1 MERVIAE
8 SIANSVFCAL
18 KKAIKLSGLKKTG
31 DFFDFSFVQN
41 ETESGEK
48 LFAVLKVAAEGVDK
62 IKLGMF
68 LQGFSDLLERES
80 IKTVLEKSENNFNVY
95 IYKPSK
101 VVNSKIEGALKLKIN
116 GEEQRIVC
124 RKKPK
129 KVYKHKIKV
138 RFRDLDAMGHVSNNV
153 FLVYLE
159 EARVGFRDFVAGN
172 RKGTTNFMSVVASHN
187 IEYFAP
193 IFLGEELEVEVFI
206 SHLTEKSYR
215 FNHTI
220 INRKTKQLKAVAF
233 TQMVGYDYR
242 KQIVSPLPEDYIIQL
257 KDFTV

>member
-1 MERVIAE
+1 MEKIMTD

-18 KKAIKLSGLKKTG
+18 RKAVKLSELTNYKSIFELTFTEKK
-31 DFFDFSFVQN
+31 QN
-41 ETESGEK
+41 YDNK
-48 LFAVLKVAAEGVDK
+48 LFAILKINAASTDRL
-62 IKLGMF
+62 KLGMF

-80 IKTVLEKSENNFNVY
+80 IKTVLEKSENNFSVY

-101 VVNSKIEGALKLKIN
+101 IVNSRFEGALKLKIN

-129 KVYKHKIKV
+129 KVYRHKIKV

-159 EARVGFRDFVAGN
+159 EARVGFRDYVA
-172 RKGTTNFMSVVASHN
+172 KKHEGTLEFSSVVASHS

-193 IFLGEELEVEVFI
+193 IFLGEELVVEVFI

-215 FNHTI
+215 FNYTI
-220 INRKTKQLKAVAF
+220 LNKKTKQLKAVAF
-233 TQMVGYDYR
+233 TQMVGYDYK
-242 KQIVSPLPEDYIIQL
+242 KQIVRPIPEDFILQMEDYI
-257 KDFTV
+257 V